1 MSAKTTTIPPF
12 EATPLDV
19 IPSSVNI
26 LRSTYGSLRTKD
38 IQYRLKQLRKLYWGI
53 VDYSSLLEEAILK
66 DFGKSKHETAISEI
80 GWAKNECIDLIN
92 NLEKWTKDE
101 PVVNVPISF
110 WAMKHRI
117 RYEPLGVILVI
128 GAFNYP
134 VQLALVPAMGAI
146 AAGNA
151 VLLKPSEGS
160 PHTAMVLQRIFEE
173 YLDPEAYVCV
183 NGALP
188 ESQALLSQKYDKIVF
203 TGSRSVGKIIAKK
216 AAETLTPVLLELG
229 GQNPAFI
236 SKNADIKLAA
246 RRLLWGKC
254 LNAGQVC
261 LSQNYALVERSVVSQ
276 FIGELHNSYRT
287 FMPQGAK
294 ASADYARIN
303 NKANFDRLKSLV
315 DNSRGKIVLGG
326 SMDESDL
333 FIEPTVVLVDDIE
346 DSLIS
351 NETFGP
357 IWSIVPYDNLD
368 QAIDIANKVDPT
380 PLSLFTFG
388 SDAENQKGTY
398 QVHCLSR
405 SASARWKCL
414 TLSLVLRSVTSG
426 GATVNDAYSH
436 ASVIAAPF
444 GGVGGSGMG
453 SYHGFYSI
461 KAFSHQRTVAQVP
474 GWMDKLLRVR
484 YMPYSAKD
492 LKRFD
497 RMSAKK
503 PNFDRN
509 GDVARGLGYWL
520 RILFGLGSQ
529 GAKGAIT
536 RWGVLLAVLVS
547 VLLRTKSAGLR

>member
-294 ASADYARIN
+294 ASTDYARIN

-398 QVHCLSR
+398 QVHCLS
-405 SASARWKCL
+405 
-414 TLSLVLRSVTSG
+414 
-426 GATVNDAYSH
+426 
-436 ASVIAAPF
+436 
-444 GGVGGSGMG
+444 
-453 SYHGFYSI
+453 
-461 KAFSHQRTVAQVP
+461 
-474 GWMDKLLRVR
+474 
-484 YMPYSAKD
+484 
-492 LKRFD
+492 
-497 RMSAKK
+497 
-503 PNFDRN
+503 
-509 GDVARGLGYWL
+509 
-520 RILFGLGSQ
+520 
-529 GAKGAIT
+529 
-536 RWGVLLAVLVS
+536 
-547 VLLRTKSAGLR
+547 